1 MKTAIAALTFHHTRH
16 EAITRLAKHYS
27 VLNLARIVGH
37 RDIKQLM
44 TYYNRTASDI
54 AKEMPDKQ
62 AMGQP
67 QTSGHSIQVDKDQLP
82 TLAATLLTAM
92 QSSNG
97 DKIEVDIGNS
107 TKKKG
112 S

>member
-1 MKTAIAALTFHHTRH
+1 M
-16 EAITRLAKHYS
+16 AKRYS
-27 VLNLARIVGH
+27 VLYRARIVGH

-54 AKEMPDKQ
+54 FKEMRDKQ
-62 AMGQP
+62 TIDQP
-67 QTSGHSIQVDKDQLP
+67 QTSSHSIEVDKDQLL
-82 TLAATLLTAM
+82 TLVANLLTAI

-97 DKIEVDIGNS
+97 DKIEVDIGNP
-107 TKKKG
+107 TKKKR